1 MFGTNYFVWPSVYEG
16 SIIPILLKKLK
27 VKNVHAQVDMQLG
40 FAHKSPWALAK
51 IIISDRFACSKSA
64 QALRFWSGAAHSVIS
79 EPAKTALIDLT

>member
-1 MFGTNYFVWPSVYEG
+1 
-16 SIIPILLKKLK
+16 
-27 VKNVHAQVDMQLG
+27 MQLG